1 MATLDDINLFDRY
14 LQTQQLQRDQ
24 DQAMSE
30 QFATTPAQATYIAA
44 MLAPGS
50 GYIDAQGVRPSYPPS
65 EAGMKDAFSG
75 EPMPSMTQNLTEG
88 NYLDLALQGL
98 GVVGDTAY
106 GIPLAGPIIGT
117 GIKSL
122 ATLGAIAKG
131 SKATKPKL
139 NAKNLIENLAS
150 KKDGDTLN
158 ELSPQN
164 FNYTK
169 QNGIEVT
176 LKDIDDEMAEE
187 FPIII
192 NDTTVYPD
200 IELDVIANSGPKG
213 TGAASKELDK
223 VLKEIDDR
231 DMSVSLYV
239 DSKTAGKGDIG
250 ELSDIELKKWYQR
263 KGFIFKEGSSVG
275 YRASKSKPLPQKEFI
290 DIPPSEKQNILRDLN
305 KRNEKG
311 YRSNDHEYLGELLEN
326 VQPKGYHEHYNDIY
340 YSDGVNKAVRTN
352 AGYSWKGPED
362 MFFGGDQ
369 TEALLDSG
377 YVLRKPT
384 SEGIASLPPT
394 LTRNPSKAEIKQNF
408 IDQHPPVGSID
419 SKTGKPVT
427 EQLVKNRANAFEKTL
442 KTKAVKNREEL
453 RMSTTTAA
461 ADDPLERIIKTPEDL
476 LGKVLVPV
484 TGDRSRVISGGM
496 NDIRGIPLIQNIPV
510 QGGPNYMIQH
520 AGSGKAWASMENAA
534 NKKQMNMLFAADET
548 GLDPYGVYSAMGK
561 ESINFSA
568 PVATA
573 MVAQLPALNIPL
585 KHIKS
590 FNETIRKGIGKTQE
604 GRPDFVGLDSDDVFN
619 QLLGA
624 GNFPQKGAG
633 KLRTI
638 VVEEMQKPRW
648 EKLGFPVY
656 DDVLKT
662 INEPSLMDI
671 KTGEAGF
678 GIFKGNPTKSTFPEL
693 GHQSYDT
700 AIPGEYFGGLT
711 ASVPPEI
718 MFPKTFDSLSKI
730 KNVAGQPLP
739 YSQQVGSLTMNPKL
753 FEVADDEY
761 VDQLIKY
768 MNKNKG
774 TNYAK
779 GGIASLAH
787 LK

>member
-1 MATLDDINLFDRY
+1 MATLDEINLFDRY
-14 LQTQQLQRDQ
+14 LQAKNLQQ
-24 DQAMSE
+24 DQRQEVADTI
-30 QFATTPAQATYIAA
+30 APTPAQATYIAA

-50 GYIDAQGVRPSYPPS
+50 GYIDAQGVFPSFPPS

-106 GIPLAGPIIGT
+106 GIPLAGPFIGGGLKT
-117 GIKSL
+117 ASV
-122 ATLGAIAKG
+122 LGAIAK
-131 SKATKPKL
+131 
-139 NAKNLIENLAS
+139 
-150 KKDGDTLN
+150 
-158 ELSPQN
+158 
-164 FNYTK
+164 
-169 QNGIEVT
+169 
-176 LKDIDDEMAEE
+176 
-187 FPIII
+187 
-192 NDTTVYPD
+192 
-200 IELDVIANSGPKG
+200 AN
-213 TGAASKELDK
+213 
-223 VLKEIDDR
+223 
-231 DMSVSLYV
+231 
-239 DSKTAGKGDIG
+239 
-250 ELSDIELKKWYQR
+250 
-263 KGFIFKEGSSVG
+263 
-275 YRASKSKPLPQKEFI
+275 KSK
-290 DIPPSEKQNILRDLN
+290 
-305 KRNEKG
+305 
-311 YRSNDHEYLGELLEN
+311 
-326 VQPKGYHEHYNDIY
+326 
-340 YSDGVNKAVRTN
+340 
-352 AGYSWKGPED
+352 
-362 MFFGGDQ
+362 
-369 TEALLDSG
+369 
-377 YVLRKPT
+377 
-384 SEGIASLPPT
+384 EGIASLPPT

-427 EQLVKNRANAFEKTL
+427 EQLIKNRANAFEKQL
-442 KTKAVKNREEL
+442 KVPAVKNREEL
-453 RMSTTTAA
+453 RMSTTIATA
-461 ADDPLERIIKTPEDL
+461 DEPLERIIKTPEDL

-484 TGDRSRVISGGM
+484 TGDRSRVMSGGID
-496 NDIRGIPLIQNIPV
+496 DIRGIPLIQNIPV

-561 ESINFSA
+561 ESIDFSA

-573 MVAQLPALNIPL
+573 MVAQLPALNIPK
-585 KHIKS
+585 KHIKA

-619 QLLGA
+619 QLLGT
-624 GNFPQKGAG
+624 GSFPQKGAG

-638 VVEEMQKPRW
+638 VVEEMKKPRW

-678 GIFKGNPTKSTFPEL
+678 GIFKANPSKSTFPEL
-693 GHQSYDT
+693 QHQSYDT

>member
-1 MATLDDINLFDRY
+1 MATLDDINLFERY
-14 LQTQQLQRDQ
+14 LQAKNLQQ
-24 DQAMSE
+24 DQRQEVADTI
-30 QFATTPAQATYIAA
+30 APTPAQATYIAA

-50 GYIDAQGVRPSYPPS
+50 GYIDAQGVFPSFPPS

-106 GIPLAGPIIGT
+106 GIPLAGPFIGGGLKT
-117 GIKSL
+117 ASVI
-122 ATLGAIAKG
+122 GAIAK
-131 SKATKPKL
+131 
-139 NAKNLIENLAS
+139 
-150 KKDGDTLN
+150 
-158 ELSPQN
+158 
-164 FNYTK
+164 
-169 QNGIEVT
+169 
-176 LKDIDDEMAEE
+176 
-187 FPIII
+187 
-192 NDTTVYPD
+192 
-200 IELDVIANSGPKG
+200 AN
-213 TGAASKELDK
+213 
-223 VLKEIDDR
+223 
-231 DMSVSLYV
+231 
-239 DSKTAGKGDIG
+239 
-250 ELSDIELKKWYQR
+250 
-263 KGFIFKEGSSVG
+263 
-275 YRASKSKPLPQKEFI
+275 KSK
-290 DIPPSEKQNILRDLN
+290 
-305 KRNEKG
+305 
-311 YRSNDHEYLGELLEN
+311 
-326 VQPKGYHEHYNDIY
+326 
-340 YSDGVNKAVRTN
+340 
-352 AGYSWKGPED
+352 
-362 MFFGGDQ
+362 
-369 TEALLDSG
+369 
-377 YVLRKPT
+377 
-384 SEGIASLPPT
+384 EGIASLPPT

-427 EQLVKNRANAFEKTL
+427 EQLIKNRANAFEKQL
-442 KTKAVKNREEL
+442 KVPAVKNREEL
-453 RMSTTTAA
+453 RMSTTIATA
-461 ADDPLERIIKTPEDL
+461 DEPLERIIKTPEDL

-484 TGDRSRVISGGM
+484 TGDRSRVMSGGID
-496 NDIRGIPLIQNIPV
+496 DIRGIPLIQNIPV

-561 ESINFSA
+561 ESIDFSA

-573 MVAQLPALNIPL
+573 MVAQLPALNIPK
-585 KHIKS
+585 KHIKA

-619 QLLGA
+619 QLLGT
-624 GNFPQKGAG
+624 GSFPQKGAG

-638 VVEEMQKPRW
+638 VVEEMKKPRW

-678 GIFKGNPTKSTFPEL
+678 GIFKANPSKSTFPEL
-693 GHQSYDT
+693 QHQSYDT
-700 AIPGEYFGGLT
+700 AIPGEYFGGLI

>member
-1 MATLDDINLFDRY
+1 MATLDDINLFERY
-14 LQTQQLQRDQ
+14 LQAKNLQQ
-24 DQAMSE
+24 DQRQEVADTI
-30 QFATTPAQATYIAA
+30 APTPAQATYIAA

-50 GYIDAQGVRPSYPPS
+50 GYIDAQGVFPSFPPS

-98 GVVGDTAY
+98 GVAGDTAY
-106 GIPLAGPIIGT
+106 GIPLAGPFIGGGLKT
-117 GIKSL
+117 ASV
-122 ATLGAIAKG
+122 LGAIAK
-131 SKATKPKL
+131 
-139 NAKNLIENLAS
+139 
-150 KKDGDTLN
+150 
-158 ELSPQN
+158 
-164 FNYTK
+164 
-169 QNGIEVT
+169 
-176 LKDIDDEMAEE
+176 
-187 FPIII
+187 
-192 NDTTVYPD
+192 
-200 IELDVIANSGPKG
+200 AN
-213 TGAASKELDK
+213 
-223 VLKEIDDR
+223 
-231 DMSVSLYV
+231 
-239 DSKTAGKGDIG
+239 
-250 ELSDIELKKWYQR
+250 
-263 KGFIFKEGSSVG
+263 
-275 YRASKSKPLPQKEFI
+275 KSK
-290 DIPPSEKQNILRDLN
+290 
-305 KRNEKG
+305 
-311 YRSNDHEYLGELLEN
+311 
-326 VQPKGYHEHYNDIY
+326 
-340 YSDGVNKAVRTN
+340 
-352 AGYSWKGPED
+352 
-362 MFFGGDQ
+362 
-369 TEALLDSG
+369 
-377 YVLRKPT
+377 
-384 SEGIASLPPT
+384 EGIASLPPT

-427 EQLVKNRANAFEKTL
+427 EQLIKNRANAFEKQL
-442 KTKAVKNREEL
+442 KVPAVKNREEL
-453 RMSTTTAA
+453 RMSTTIATA
-461 ADDPLERIIKTPEDL
+461 DEPLERIIKTPEDL

-484 TGDRSRVISGGM
+484 TGDRSRVMSGGID
-496 NDIRGIPLIQNIPV
+496 DIRGIPLIQNIPV

-561 ESINFSA
+561 ESIDFSA

-573 MVAQLPALNIPL
+573 MVAQLPALNIPK
-585 KHIKS
+585 KHIKA

-619 QLLGA
+619 QLLGT
-624 GNFPQKGAG
+624 GSFPQKGAG

-638 VVEEMQKPRW
+638 VVEEMKKPRW

-678 GIFKGNPTKSTFPEL
+678 GIFKANPSKSTFPEL
-693 GHQSYDT
+693 QHQSYDT

>member
-1 MATLDDINLFDRY
+1 MATLDEINLFDRY
-14 LQTQQLQRDQ
+14 LQAKNLQQ
-24 DQAMSE
+24 DQRQEVADTI
-30 QFATTPAQATYIAA
+30 APTPAQATYIAA

-50 GYIDAQGVRPSYPPS
+50 GYIDAQGVFPSFPPS

-106 GIPLAGPIIGT
+106 GIPLAGPFIGGGLKT
-117 GIKSL
+117 ASV
-122 ATLGAIAKG
+122 LGAIAK
-131 SKATKPKL
+131 
-139 NAKNLIENLAS
+139 
-150 KKDGDTLN
+150 
-158 ELSPQN
+158 
-164 FNYTK
+164 
-169 QNGIEVT
+169 
-176 LKDIDDEMAEE
+176 
-187 FPIII
+187 
-192 NDTTVYPD
+192 
-200 IELDVIANSGPKG
+200 AN
-213 TGAASKELDK
+213 
-223 VLKEIDDR
+223 
-231 DMSVSLYV
+231 
-239 DSKTAGKGDIG
+239 
-250 ELSDIELKKWYQR
+250 
-263 KGFIFKEGSSVG
+263 
-275 YRASKSKPLPQKEFI
+275 KSK
-290 DIPPSEKQNILRDLN
+290 
-305 KRNEKG
+305 
-311 YRSNDHEYLGELLEN
+311 
-326 VQPKGYHEHYNDIY
+326 
-340 YSDGVNKAVRTN
+340 
-352 AGYSWKGPED
+352 
-362 MFFGGDQ
+362 
-369 TEALLDSG
+369 
-377 YVLRKPT
+377 
-384 SEGIASLPPT
+384 EGIASLPPT

-427 EQLVKNRANAFEKTL
+427 EQLIKNRANAFEKQL
-442 KTKAVKNREEL
+442 KVPAVKNREEL
-453 RMSTTTAA
+453 RMSTTIATA
-461 ADDPLERIIKTPEDL
+461 DEPLERIIKTPEDL

-484 TGDRSRVISGGM
+484 TGDRSRVMSGGID
-496 NDIRGIPLIQNIPV
+496 DIRGIPLIQNIPV

-561 ESINFSA
+561 ESIDFSA

-573 MVAQLPALNIPL
+573 MVAQLPALNIPK
-585 KHIKS
+585 KHIKA

-619 QLLGA
+619 QLLGT
-624 GNFPQKGAG
+624 GSFPQKGAG

-638 VVEEMQKPRW
+638 VVEEMKKPRW

-678 GIFKGNPTKSTFPEL
+678 GIFKANPSKSTFPEL
-693 GHQSYDT
+693 QHQSYDT

-787 LK
+787 LT

>member
-1 MATLDDINLFDRY
+1 MATLDEINLFDRY
-14 LQTQQLQRDQ
+14 LQAKNLQQ
-24 DQAMSE
+24 DQRQEVADTI
-30 QFATTPAQATYIAA
+30 APTPAQATYIAA

-50 GYIDAQGVRPSYPPS
+50 GYIDAQGVFPSFPPS

-106 GIPLAGPIIGT
+106 GIPLAGPFIGGGLKT
-117 GIKSL
+117 ASV
-122 ATLGAIAKG
+122 LGAIAK
-131 SKATKPKL
+131 
-139 NAKNLIENLAS
+139 
-150 KKDGDTLN
+150 
-158 ELSPQN
+158 
-164 FNYTK
+164 
-169 QNGIEVT
+169 
-176 LKDIDDEMAEE
+176 
-187 FPIII
+187 
-192 NDTTVYPD
+192 
-200 IELDVIANSGPKG
+200 AN
-213 TGAASKELDK
+213 
-223 VLKEIDDR
+223 
-231 DMSVSLYV
+231 
-239 DSKTAGKGDIG
+239 
-250 ELSDIELKKWYQR
+250 
-263 KGFIFKEGSSVG
+263 
-275 YRASKSKPLPQKEFI
+275 KSK
-290 DIPPSEKQNILRDLN
+290 
-305 KRNEKG
+305 
-311 YRSNDHEYLGELLEN
+311 
-326 VQPKGYHEHYNDIY
+326 
-340 YSDGVNKAVRTN
+340 
-352 AGYSWKGPED
+352 
-362 MFFGGDQ
+362 
-369 TEALLDSG
+369 
-377 YVLRKPT
+377 
-384 SEGIASLPPT
+384 EGIASLPPT

-427 EQLVKNRANAFEKTL
+427 EQLIKNRANAFEKQL
-442 KTKAVKNREEL
+442 KVPAVRNREEL
-453 RMSTTTAA
+453 RMSTTIATA
-461 ADDPLERIIKTPEDL
+461 DEPLERIIKTPEDL

-484 TGDRSRVISGGM
+484 TGDRSRVMSGGID
-496 NDIRGIPLIQNIPV
+496 DIRGIPLIQNIPV

-561 ESINFSA
+561 ESIDFSA

-573 MVAQLPALNIPL
+573 MVAQLPALNIPK
-585 KHIKS
+585 KHIKA

-619 QLLGA
+619 QLLGT
-624 GNFPQKGAG
+624 GSFPQKGAG

-638 VVEEMQKPRW
+638 VVEEMKKPRW

-678 GIFKGNPTKSTFPEL
+678 GIFKANPSKSTFPEL
-693 GHQSYDT
+693 QHQSYDT

-787 LK
+787 LT

>member
-1 MATLDDINLFDRY
+1 MATLDEINLFDRY
-14 LQTQQLQRDQ
+14 LQAKNLQQ
-24 DQAMSE
+24 DQRQEVADTI
-30 QFATTPAQATYIAA
+30 APTPAQATYIASF
-44 MLAPGS
+44 MAPGS
-50 GYIDAQGVRPSYPPS
+50 SIPDVAGIYPSFPS
-65 EAGMKDAFSG
+65 SDVDLVDAFSG
-75 EPMPSMTQNLTEG
+75 DPMLSMRENFDEG
-88 NYLDLALQGL
+88 NYFDASMQGL
-98 GVVGDTAY
+98 GLAGDVAY
-106 GIPLAGPIIGT
+106 GIPFAGPLIGGGLKT
-117 GIKSL
+117 ASV
-122 ATLGAIAKG
+122 LGAIAK
-131 SKATKPKL
+131 
-139 NAKNLIENLAS
+139 
-150 KKDGDTLN
+150 
-158 ELSPQN
+158 
-164 FNYTK
+164 
-169 QNGIEVT
+169 
-176 LKDIDDEMAEE
+176 
-187 FPIII
+187 
-192 NDTTVYPD
+192 
-200 IELDVIANSGPKG
+200 AN
-213 TGAASKELDK
+213 
-223 VLKEIDDR
+223 
-231 DMSVSLYV
+231 
-239 DSKTAGKGDIG
+239 
-250 ELSDIELKKWYQR
+250 
-263 KGFIFKEGSSVG
+263 
-275 YRASKSKPLPQKEFI
+275 KSK
-290 DIPPSEKQNILRDLN
+290 
-305 KRNEKG
+305 
-311 YRSNDHEYLGELLEN
+311 
-326 VQPKGYHEHYNDIY
+326 
-340 YSDGVNKAVRTN
+340 
-352 AGYSWKGPED
+352 
-362 MFFGGDQ
+362 
-369 TEALLDSG
+369 
-377 YVLRKPT
+377 
-384 SEGIASLPPT
+384 EGIASLPPT

-427 EQLVKNRANAFEKTL
+427 EQLIKNRANAFEKQL
-442 KTKAVKNREEL
+442 KVPAVRNREEL
-453 RMSTTTAA
+453 RMSTTIATA
-461 ADDPLERIIKTPEDL
+461 DEPLERIIKTPEDL

-484 TGDRSRVISGGM
+484 TGDRSRVMSGGID
-496 NDIRGIPLIQNIPV
+496 DIRGIPLIQNIPV

-561 ESINFSA
+561 ESIDFSA

-573 MVAQLPALNIPL
+573 MVAQLPALNIPK
-585 KHIKS
+585 KHIKA

-619 QLLGA
+619 QLLGT
-624 GNFPQKGAG
+624 GSFPQKGAG

-638 VVEEMQKPRW
+638 VVEEMKKPRW

-678 GIFKGNPTKSTFPEL
+678 GIFKANPSKSTFPEL
-693 GHQSYDT
+693 QHQSYDT

>member
-1 MATLDDINLFDRY
+1 MASLDDINILDRQPVDLEMLLRSGRQPTVEPIPIEERTPVKDFFY
-14 LQTQQLQRDQ
+14 NNVLNSSGRKMADIARAEFNNPLN
-24 DQAMSE
+24 
-30 QFATTPAQATYIAA
+30 FFPATA
-44 MLAPGS
+44 
-50 GYIDAQGVRPSYPPS
+50 V
-65 EAGMKDAFSG
+65 
-75 EPMPSMTQNLTEG
+75 
-88 NYLDLALQGL
+88 
-98 GVVGDTAY
+98 
-106 GIPLAGPIIGT
+106 IG
-117 GIKSL
+117 
-122 ATLGAIAKG
+122 
-131 SKATKPKL
+131 KA
-139 NAKNLIENLAS
+139 
-150 KKDGDTLN
+150 
-158 ELSPQN
+158 
-164 FNYTK
+164 
-169 QNGIEVT
+169 
-176 LKDIDDEMAEE
+176 
-187 FPIII
+187 
-192 NDTTVYPD
+192 
-200 IELDVIANSGPKG
+200 
-213 TGAASKELDK
+213 
-223 VLKEIDDR
+223 
-231 DMSVSLYV
+231 
-239 DSKTAGKGDIG
+239 
-250 ELSDIELKKWYQR
+250 
-263 KGFIFKEGSSVG
+263 
-275 YRASKSKPLPQKEFI
+275 
-290 DIPPSEKQNILRDLN
+290 N
-305 KRNEKG
+305 K
-311 YRSNDHEYLGELLEN
+311 
-326 VQPKGYHEHYNDIY
+326 
-340 YSDGVNKAVRTN
+340 VRT
-352 AGYSWKGPED
+352 
-362 MFFGGDQ
+362 
-369 TEALLDSG
+369 
-377 YVLRKPT
+377 
-384 SEGIASLPPT
+384 GIASLPPT

-408 IDQHPPVGSID
+408 INQHPPVGSID

-427 EQLVKNRANAFEKTL
+427 EQLIKNRANAFEKTL

-461 ADDPLERIIKTPEDL
+461 ADEPLERIIKTPEDL

-496 NDIRGIPLIQNIPV
+496 DDIRGIPLIQNIPV

-548 GLDPYGVYSAMGK
+548 GLDPYGVYSAMGR

-624 GNFPQKGAG
+624 GNFSQKGAG

-656 DDVLKT
+656 DDVLRT

>member
-1 MATLDDINLFDRY
+1 MATLDDINLFERY
-14 LQTQQLQRDQ
+14 LQAKNLQQ
-24 DQAMSE
+24 DQRQEVADTI
-30 QFATTPAQATYIAA
+30 APTPAQATYIAA

-50 GYIDAQGVRPSYPPS
+50 GYIDAQGVFPSFPPS

-98 GVVGDTAY
+98 GVAGDTAY
-106 GIPLAGPIIGT
+106 GIPLAGPFIGGGLKT
-117 GIKSL
+117 ASV
-122 ATLGAIAKG
+122 LGAIAK
-131 SKATKPKL
+131 
-139 NAKNLIENLAS
+139 
-150 KKDGDTLN
+150 
-158 ELSPQN
+158 
-164 FNYTK
+164 
-169 QNGIEVT
+169 
-176 LKDIDDEMAEE
+176 
-187 FPIII
+187 
-192 NDTTVYPD
+192 
-200 IELDVIANSGPKG
+200 AN
-213 TGAASKELDK
+213 
-223 VLKEIDDR
+223 
-231 DMSVSLYV
+231 
-239 DSKTAGKGDIG
+239 
-250 ELSDIELKKWYQR
+250 
-263 KGFIFKEGSSVG
+263 
-275 YRASKSKPLPQKEFI
+275 KSK
-290 DIPPSEKQNILRDLN
+290 
-305 KRNEKG
+305 
-311 YRSNDHEYLGELLEN
+311 
-326 VQPKGYHEHYNDIY
+326 
-340 YSDGVNKAVRTN
+340 
-352 AGYSWKGPED
+352 
-362 MFFGGDQ
+362 
-369 TEALLDSG
+369 
-377 YVLRKPT
+377 
-384 SEGIASLPPT
+384 EGIASLPPT

-427 EQLVKNRANAFEKTL
+427 EQLIKNRANAFEKQL
-442 KTKAVKNREEL
+442 KVPAVKNREEL
-453 RMSTTTAA
+453 RMSTTIATA
-461 ADDPLERIIKTPEDL
+461 DEPLERIIKTPEDL

-484 TGDRSRVISGGM
+484 TGDRSRVMSGGID
-496 NDIRGIPLIQNIPV
+496 DIRGIPLIQNIPV

-561 ESINFSA
+561 ESIDFSA

-573 MVAQLPALNIPL
+573 MVAQLPALNIPK
-585 KHIKS
+585 KHIKA

-619 QLLGA
+619 QLLGT
-624 GNFPQKGAG
+624 GSFPQKGAG

-638 VVEEMQKPRW
+638 VVEEMKKPRW

-678 GIFKGNPTKSTFPEL
+678 GIFKANPSKPTFPEL
-693 GHQSYDT
+693 QHQSYDT

>member
-30 QFATTPAQATYIAA
+30 QFATTPAQATYIASF
-44 MLAPGS
+44 MAPGS
-50 GYIDAQGVRPSYPPS
+50 SIPDVAGIYPSFPS
-65 EAGMKDAFSG
+65 SDVDLVDAFSG
-75 EPMPSMTQNLTEG
+75 DPMLSMKENFGEG
-88 NYLDLALQGL
+88 NYFDATMQGVGLL
-98 GVVGDTAY
+98 GDAAY
-106 GIPLAGPIIGT
+106 GIPLAGPFIGGGLKT
-117 GIKSL
+117 ASV
-122 ATLGAIAKG
+122 LGAIAK
-131 SKATKPKL
+131 
-139 NAKNLIENLAS
+139 
-150 KKDGDTLN
+150 
-158 ELSPQN
+158 
-164 FNYTK
+164 
-169 QNGIEVT
+169 
-176 LKDIDDEMAEE
+176 
-187 FPIII
+187 
-192 NDTTVYPD
+192 
-200 IELDVIANSGPKG
+200 AN
-213 TGAASKELDK
+213 
-223 VLKEIDDR
+223 
-231 DMSVSLYV
+231 
-239 DSKTAGKGDIG
+239 
-250 ELSDIELKKWYQR
+250 
-263 KGFIFKEGSSVG
+263 
-275 YRASKSKPLPQKEFI
+275 KSK
-290 DIPPSEKQNILRDLN
+290 
-305 KRNEKG
+305 
-311 YRSNDHEYLGELLEN
+311 
-326 VQPKGYHEHYNDIY
+326 
-340 YSDGVNKAVRTN
+340 
-352 AGYSWKGPED
+352 
-362 MFFGGDQ
+362 
-369 TEALLDSG
+369 
-377 YVLRKPT
+377 
-384 SEGIASLPPT
+384 EGIASLPPT

-408 IDQHPPVGSID
+408 INQHPPVGSID

-427 EQLVKNRANAFEKTL
+427 EQLIKNRANAFEKQL
-442 KTKAVKNREEL
+442 KVPAVRNREEL
-453 RMSTTTAA
+453 RMSTTKISGV
-461 ADDPLERIIKTPEDL
+461 DEPLERIIKTPEDL

-585 KHIKS
+585 KHIKA

-624 GNFPQKGAG
+624 GNFSQKGAG

-678 GIFKGNPTKSTFPEL
+678 GIFKANPSKSTFPEL
-693 GHQSYDT
+693 QHQSYDT

>member
-1 MATLDDINLFDRY
+1 MATLDEINLFDRY
-14 LQTQQLQRDQ
+14 LQAKNLQQ
-24 DQAMSE
+24 DQRQEVADTI
-30 QFATTPAQATYIAA
+30 APTPAQATYIAA

-50 GYIDAQGVRPSYPPS
+50 GYIDAQGVFPSFPPS

-106 GIPLAGPIIGT
+106 GIPLAGPFIGGGLKT
-117 GIKSL
+117 ASV
-122 ATLGAIAKG
+122 LGAIAK
-131 SKATKPKL
+131 
-139 NAKNLIENLAS
+139 
-150 KKDGDTLN
+150 
-158 ELSPQN
+158 
-164 FNYTK
+164 
-169 QNGIEVT
+169 
-176 LKDIDDEMAEE
+176 
-187 FPIII
+187 
-192 NDTTVYPD
+192 
-200 IELDVIANSGPKG
+200 AN
-213 TGAASKELDK
+213 
-223 VLKEIDDR
+223 
-231 DMSVSLYV
+231 
-239 DSKTAGKGDIG
+239 
-250 ELSDIELKKWYQR
+250 
-263 KGFIFKEGSSVG
+263 
-275 YRASKSKPLPQKEFI
+275 KSK
-290 DIPPSEKQNILRDLN
+290 
-305 KRNEKG
+305 
-311 YRSNDHEYLGELLEN
+311 
-326 VQPKGYHEHYNDIY
+326 
-340 YSDGVNKAVRTN
+340 
-352 AGYSWKGPED
+352 
-362 MFFGGDQ
+362 
-369 TEALLDSG
+369 
-377 YVLRKPT
+377 
-384 SEGIASLPPT
+384 EGIASLPPT

-427 EQLVKNRANAFEKTL
+427 EQLIKNRANAFEKQL
-442 KTKAVKNREEL
+442 KVPAVRNREEL
-453 RMSTTTAA
+453 RMSTTIATA
-461 ADDPLERIIKTPEDL
+461 DEPLERIIKTPEDL

-484 TGDRSRVISGGM
+484 TGDRSRVMSGGID
-496 NDIRGIPLIQNIPV
+496 DIRGIPLIQNIPV

-561 ESINFSA
+561 ESIDFSA

-573 MVAQLPALNIPL
+573 MVAQLPALNIPK
-585 KHIKS
+585 KHIKA

-619 QLLGA
+619 QLLGT
-624 GNFPQKGAG
+624 GSFPQKGAG

-638 VVEEMQKPRW
+638 VVEEMKKPRW

-678 GIFKGNPTKSTFPEL
+678 GIFKANPSKSTFPEL
-693 GHQSYDT
+693 QHQSYDT

>member
-1 MATLDDINLFDRY
+1 MATLDDINLFERY
-14 LQTQQLQRDQ
+14 LQAKNLQQ
-24 DQAMSE
+24 DQRQEVADTI
-30 QFATTPAQATYIAA
+30 APTPAQATYIAA

-50 GYIDAQGVRPSYPPS
+50 GYIDAQGVFPSFPPS

-106 GIPLAGPIIGT
+106 GIPLAGPFIGGGLKT
-117 GIKSL
+117 ASV
-122 ATLGAIAKG
+122 LGAIAK
-131 SKATKPKL
+131 
-139 NAKNLIENLAS
+139 
-150 KKDGDTLN
+150 
-158 ELSPQN
+158 
-164 FNYTK
+164 
-169 QNGIEVT
+169 
-176 LKDIDDEMAEE
+176 
-187 FPIII
+187 
-192 NDTTVYPD
+192 
-200 IELDVIANSGPKG
+200 AN
-213 TGAASKELDK
+213 
-223 VLKEIDDR
+223 
-231 DMSVSLYV
+231 
-239 DSKTAGKGDIG
+239 
-250 ELSDIELKKWYQR
+250 
-263 KGFIFKEGSSVG
+263 
-275 YRASKSKPLPQKEFI
+275 KSK
-290 DIPPSEKQNILRDLN
+290 
-305 KRNEKG
+305 
-311 YRSNDHEYLGELLEN
+311 
-326 VQPKGYHEHYNDIY
+326 
-340 YSDGVNKAVRTN
+340 
-352 AGYSWKGPED
+352 
-362 MFFGGDQ
+362 
-369 TEALLDSG
+369 
-377 YVLRKPT
+377 
-384 SEGIASLPPT
+384 EGIASLPPT

-427 EQLVKNRANAFEKTL
+427 EQLIKNRANAFEKQL
-442 KTKAVKNREEL
+442 KVPAVKNREEL
-453 RMSTTTAA
+453 RMSTTIATA
-461 ADDPLERIIKTPEDL
+461 DEPLERIIKTPEDL

-484 TGDRSRVISGGM
+484 TGDRSRVMSGGID
-496 NDIRGIPLIQNIPV
+496 DIRGIPLIQNIPV

-561 ESINFSA
+561 ESIDFSA

-573 MVAQLPALNIPL
+573 MVAQLPALNIPK
-585 KHIKS
+585 KHIKA

-619 QLLGA
+619 QLLGT
-624 GNFPQKGAG
+624 GSFPQKGAG

-638 VVEEMQKPRW
+638 VVEEMKKPRW

-678 GIFKGNPTKSTFPEL
+678 GIFKANPSKSTFPEL
-693 GHQSYDT
+693 QHQSYDT

>member
-14 LQTQQLQRDQ
+14 LQAKNLQQ
-24 DQAMSE
+24 DQRQEVADTI
-30 QFATTPAQATYIAA
+30 APTPAQATYIAA

-50 GYIDAQGVRPSYPPS
+50 GYIDAQGVFPSFPPS

-98 GVVGDTAY
+98 GVAGDTAY
-106 GIPLAGPIIGT
+106 GIPLAGPFIGGGLKT
-117 GIKSL
+117 ASV
-122 ATLGAIAKG
+122 LGAIAK
-131 SKATKPKL
+131 
-139 NAKNLIENLAS
+139 
-150 KKDGDTLN
+150 
-158 ELSPQN
+158 
-164 FNYTK
+164 
-169 QNGIEVT
+169 
-176 LKDIDDEMAEE
+176 
-187 FPIII
+187 
-192 NDTTVYPD
+192 
-200 IELDVIANSGPKG
+200 AN
-213 TGAASKELDK
+213 
-223 VLKEIDDR
+223 
-231 DMSVSLYV
+231 
-239 DSKTAGKGDIG
+239 
-250 ELSDIELKKWYQR
+250 
-263 KGFIFKEGSSVG
+263 
-275 YRASKSKPLPQKEFI
+275 KSK
-290 DIPPSEKQNILRDLN
+290 
-305 KRNEKG
+305 
-311 YRSNDHEYLGELLEN
+311 
-326 VQPKGYHEHYNDIY
+326 
-340 YSDGVNKAVRTN
+340 
-352 AGYSWKGPED
+352 
-362 MFFGGDQ
+362 
-369 TEALLDSG
+369 
-377 YVLRKPT
+377 
-384 SEGIASLPPT
+384 EGIASLPPT

-427 EQLVKNRANAFEKTL
+427 EQLIKNRANAFEKQL
-442 KTKAVKNREEL
+442 KVPAVRNREEL
-453 RMSTTTAA
+453 RMSTTIATA
-461 ADDPLERIIKTPEDL
+461 DEPLERIIKTPEDL

-484 TGDRSRVISGGM
+484 TGDRSRVMSGGID
-496 NDIRGIPLIQNIPV
+496 DIRGIPLIQNIPV

-561 ESINFSA
+561 ESIDFSA

-573 MVAQLPALNIPL
+573 MVAQLPALNIPK
-585 KHIKS
+585 KHIKA

-619 QLLGA
+619 QLLGT
-624 GNFPQKGAG
+624 GSFPQKGAG

-638 VVEEMQKPRW
+638 VVEEMKKPRW

-678 GIFKGNPTKSTFPEL
+678 GIFKANPSKSTFPEL
-693 GHQSYDT
+693 QHQSYDT

>member
-1 MATLDDINLFDRY
+1 MATLDDINLFERY
-14 LQTQQLQRDQ
+14 LQAKNLQQ
-24 DQAMSE
+24 DQRQEVADTI
-30 QFATTPAQATYIAA
+30 APTPAQATYIAA

-50 GYIDAQGVRPSYPPS
+50 GYIDAQGVFPSFPPS

-106 GIPLAGPIIGT
+106 GIPLAGPFIGGGLKT
-117 GIKSL
+117 ASV
-122 ATLGAIAKG
+122 LGAIAK
-131 SKATKPKL
+131 
-139 NAKNLIENLAS
+139 
-150 KKDGDTLN
+150 
-158 ELSPQN
+158 
-164 FNYTK
+164 
-169 QNGIEVT
+169 
-176 LKDIDDEMAEE
+176 
-187 FPIII
+187 
-192 NDTTVYPD
+192 
-200 IELDVIANSGPKG
+200 AN
-213 TGAASKELDK
+213 
-223 VLKEIDDR
+223 
-231 DMSVSLYV
+231 
-239 DSKTAGKGDIG
+239 
-250 ELSDIELKKWYQR
+250 
-263 KGFIFKEGSSVG
+263 
-275 YRASKSKPLPQKEFI
+275 KSK
-290 DIPPSEKQNILRDLN
+290 
-305 KRNEKG
+305 
-311 YRSNDHEYLGELLEN
+311 
-326 VQPKGYHEHYNDIY
+326 
-340 YSDGVNKAVRTN
+340 
-352 AGYSWKGPED
+352 
-362 MFFGGDQ
+362 
-369 TEALLDSG
+369 
-377 YVLRKPT
+377 
-384 SEGIASLPPT
+384 EGIASLPPT

-408 IDQHPPVGSID
+408 IDQHPPVSSID

-427 EQLVKNRANAFEKTL
+427 EQLIKNRANAFEKQL
-442 KTKAVKNREEL
+442 KVPAVRNREEL
-453 RMSTTTAA
+453 RMSTTIATA
-461 ADDPLERIIKTPEDL
+461 DEPLERIIKTPEDL

-484 TGDRSRVISGGM
+484 TGDRSRVMSGGID
-496 NDIRGIPLIQNIPV
+496 DIRGIPLIQNISV

-561 ESINFSA
+561 ESIDFSA

-573 MVAQLPALNIPL
+573 MVAQLPALNIPK
-585 KHIKS
+585 KHIKA

-619 QLLGA
+619 QLLGT
-624 GNFPQKGAG
+624 GSFPQKGAG

-638 VVEEMQKPRW
+638 VVEEMKKPRW

-678 GIFKGNPTKSTFPEL
+678 GIFKANPSKSTFPEL
-693 GHQSYDT
+693 QHQSYDT

-787 LK
+787 LT

>member
-1 MATLDDINLFDRY
+1 MATLDEINLFDRY
-14 LQTQQLQRDQ
+14 LQAKNLQQ
-24 DQAMSE
+24 DQRQEVADTI
-30 QFATTPAQATYIAA
+30 APTPAQSAYIASF
-44 MLAPGS
+44 MAPGS
-50 GYIDAQGVRPSYPPS
+50 SIPDVAGIYPSFPS
-65 EAGMKDAFSG
+65 SDVDLVDAFSG
-75 EPMPSMTQNLTEG
+75 DPMLSMKENFGEG
-88 NYLDLALQGL
+88 NYFDASMQGL
-98 GVVGDTAY
+98 GLAGDAAY
-106 GIPLAGPIIGT
+106 GIPLAGPFIGGGLKT
-117 GIKSL
+117 ASV
-122 ATLGAIAKG
+122 LGAIAK
-131 SKATKPKL
+131 
-139 NAKNLIENLAS
+139 
-150 KKDGDTLN
+150 
-158 ELSPQN
+158 
-164 FNYTK
+164 
-169 QNGIEVT
+169 
-176 LKDIDDEMAEE
+176 
-187 FPIII
+187 
-192 NDTTVYPD
+192 
-200 IELDVIANSGPKG
+200 AN
-213 TGAASKELDK
+213 
-223 VLKEIDDR
+223 
-231 DMSVSLYV
+231 
-239 DSKTAGKGDIG
+239 
-250 ELSDIELKKWYQR
+250 
-263 KGFIFKEGSSVG
+263 
-275 YRASKSKPLPQKEFI
+275 KSK
-290 DIPPSEKQNILRDLN
+290 
-305 KRNEKG
+305 
-311 YRSNDHEYLGELLEN
+311 
-326 VQPKGYHEHYNDIY
+326 
-340 YSDGVNKAVRTN
+340 
-352 AGYSWKGPED
+352 
-362 MFFGGDQ
+362 
-369 TEALLDSG
+369 
-377 YVLRKPT
+377 
-384 SEGIASLPPT
+384 EGIASLPPT

-427 EQLVKNRANAFEKTL
+427 EQLIKNRANAFEKTL

-461 ADDPLERIIKTPEDL
+461 ANDPLERIIKTPEDL

-484 TGDRSRVISGGM
+484 TGDRSRVISGGID
-496 NDIRGIPLIQNIPV
+496 DIRGIPLIQNIPV

-568 PVATA
+568 PVSTA
-573 MVAQLPALNIPL
+573 MVAQLPALNIPK
-585 KHIKS
+585 KHIKA

-619 QLLGA
+619 QLLGT
-624 GNFPQKGAG
+624 GSFPQKGAG

-638 VVEEMQKPRW
+638 VVEEMKKPRW